1 MEPSAELTFFLW
13 YNGIIHA
20 IPFITT
26 VVDLWMTDMA
36 LEKSHW
42 WISFITFFPCY
53 MIQNWIG
60 SMTIGSVIKPGQIG
74 NIYGV
79 EMWDTN
85 VPLTIFLF
93 FIGGLI
99 QAGLFYGSAACIDK
113 IWPKRTSE

>member
-1 MEPSAELTFFLW
+1 
-13 YNGIIHA
+13 
-20 IPFITT
+20 
-26 VVDLWMTDMA
+26 MTDMA